1 MCYPQAGKSKSTRG
15 KKDKGL
21 AEPSAAAVDGVNP
34 LNTTPFGPEIGHN
47 SRETLMVQTNLV
59 DTGTRVEEDPLN
71 RNLEQHE
78 EEVVE
83 SSNAGRH
90 SAPDG
95 GAREELAGRRRRLA
109 AEPSMRDVLKALTAV
124 ATQITTL
131 TQAFTPLYEE
141 EFNRLRRYLGKELE
155 DESVQVRRFFRG
167 LRVELRTHCTVLT
180 FRTVSELFEKFSFLE
195 TTLAEESRVKSHTQ
209 QASGSK
215 YMTSSTRSNKET
227 QLLFSPDPTS
237 LEHSIRNETLD
248 PSTDTRSPLSTE
260 DTNLPST
267 DIFHPTSINISTR
280 TSIDTEPRDMV
291 ATLILVRDDRGN
303 LHDQKGHLRNAA
315 GQRIDAQ
322 GAAIPD
328 GEGREAART
337 RYRSRKSDGFRRITL
352 VSIDAKPRT
361 SIDRGHPKSID
372 VVRPDPGFLN
382 QTRPRLT

>member
-1 MCYPQAGKSKSTRG
+1 MCYPQAGKSKSTWG

-34 LNTTPFGPEIGHN
+34 WNTTPIGPEIGHN
-47 SRETLMVQTNLV
+47 SGETLMVQTNLV
-59 DTGTRVEEDPLN
+59 DTGTRVEEYPLN

-83 SSNAGRH
+83 SSNAGHH

-95 GAREELAGRRRRLA
+95 GARKELAGRRRRRA

-131 TQAFTPLYEE
+131 TQAFTPL
-141 EFNRLRRYLGKELE
+141 
-155 DESVQVRRFFRG
+155 
-167 LRVELRTHCTVLT
+167 
-180 FRTVSELFEKFSFLE
+180 
-195 TTLAEESRVKSHTQ
+195 
-209 QASGSK
+209 ASGSK
-215 YMTSSTRSNKET
+215 SNDQKRKKDQVDEG
-227 QLLFSPDPTS
+227 
-237 LEHSIRNETLD
+237 D

-260 DTNLPST
+260 DTHLPST
-267 DIFHPTSINISTR
+267 DIFHPTSIDISTR

-291 ATLILVRDDRGN
+291 ATLILVRDYRGN

-328 GEGREAART
+328 GEGRKAART
-337 RYRSRKSDGFRRITL
+337 RFRSRKSDEFRRITL

-382 QTRPRLT
+382 RTRPRLT